1 MGQDVISVS
10 VLKWLIR
17 QIPLNFPNKTESD
30 NLRTLIQPIGKISQ
44 VLIYYPSVVNKILAN
59 EDWGVRDTAKIK
71 Y

>member
-17 QIPLNFPNKTESD
+17 QIPLNFPNKTKSD
-30 NLRTLIQPIGKISQ
+30 NLRTLIQSIGKISQ